1 MMKKIKFA
9 LLGLPLLALTP
20 PSQAEIFMCKDANGK
35 TISSDRPI
43 PECAG
48 SVREFRP
55 NGQLRRTIPA
65 PLTPEQ
71 KKQKQL
77 EEEKKKAEAEAAAE
91 QKRQDRALL
100 TRYNNETE
108 INAAR
113 KRSLELE
120 QEQIKR
126 ANLEI
131 ADAEKQLSLAKD
143 EMKVHTLKKTKPP
156 ASLTHRIDSAESTI
170 RDGKQSIQDH
180 EQQIEQ
186 INKQFDET
194 LARFRE
200 LTTPTASK

>member
-1 MMKKIKFA
+1 
-9 LLGLPLLALTP
+9 
-20 PSQAEIFMCKDANGK
+20 
-35 TISSDRPI
+35 
-43 PECAG
+43 
-48 SVREFRP
+48 VREFRP

-77 EEEKKKAEAEAAAE
+77 EEEKKKADAEAAAE

-113 KRSLELE
+113 KRTLELE
-120 QEQIKR
+120 QEQVKR
-126 ANLEI
+126 VNLEI
-131 ADAEKQLSLAKD
+131 ADAEKQLSAAK
-143 EMKVHTLKKTKPP
+143 EELKVHTLKKTKPP
-156 ASLTHRIDSAESTI
+156 AALNQRVELAESTI
-170 RDGKQSIQDH
+170 RDSKKAIQDH

-186 INKQFDET
+186 INKKFDET